1 MKRKILSLILVFAM
15 TVSLLTVGTG
25 AVEPTYGDTAG
36 HWAESSIERWS
47 AYGIIQGSNG
57 LFDPNGQLTCAQLA
71 TILAKLLKLPA
82 AKDAG
87 FTDNTA
93 DAWYYDAINRCA
105 AAGILNGNGD
115 GTVTPEAPITRERAM
130 VMLARALGIEPIRK
144 PDLAKYTDAAQV
156 SAYAQGYLA
165 AMIKA
170 GIVGGV
176 GDNRLAPQDNI
187 TRASTVTILDR
198 AIGVYADKDGMT
210 VNAKDGELVLVV
222 AKNVKVINA
231 PEGTKIVVADGAT
244 GLTVNGKAVSD
255 DQTYI
260 VPKTTSSGSSS
271 GGYSHSHSYDATSHK
286 CSCGEFAPDVV
297 ATIGDTNGY
306 LTLKAAVAAATNGAT
321 VKLVKG
327 ALLDADILI
336 SSKITLDLNG
346 NTIETNGKK
355 ISVAGTGDLTVTGN
369 GIVNNQV
376 DADEAGG
383 TMNRYTMLSVKEGGK
398 LTIEN
403 GTFTTKAAQ
412 IVYTYGSTTIR
423 GGTFKNTSTSEE
435 TVDALNSG
443 ALIVV
448 CGTPASLTMTG
459 GTVTTESQY
468 LYGVFVQ
475 DGGNAIFGDEET
487 KNGPSIHTHRYAAI
501 GENNTVPT
509 ANITIYGGE
518 YTVST
523 VPASDAWKPFCATIY
538 ASASGEINIHGGT
551 FTGYYAISDRYQKVE
566 QTVTITGGTFNG
578 AEADLYVTS
587 EGGKGTTANRII
599 AIAGGTFD
607 HNPDATYIA
616 TGYVATANTNNTWTV
631 REKAD
636 ASFVAQIGG
645 VKYTTL
651 AAAITAAQNGDT
663 VKLVGGTT
671 LTSSVEINKSITLD
685 LNGKTIHYTGADQE
699 ATNPRMSHRALNV
712 TSGTVTIK
720 NGAITTT
727 VVGTIYPPQDD
738 PQAEGSEFDAIIVKS
753 GAVVTLEDMNI
764 TINDK
769 HGSCL
774 YVFEGGKATVKSGS
788 YTNKNTSGDKLLLN
802 QKDIKPQAIFV
813 EGGTFNGRN
822 PESGDNSLNPST
834 FLAPDYKS
842 VETSTGSGVWT
853 VEKKNWDDYDAD
865 GTTMPAGVKITS
877 RDNNGNVTVTLEDE
891 DAFKYFTQIFDM
903 DAACSARETALDN
916 GATRYPGE
924 SVHNHLNIWYRAYH
938 QVHVEMAKSVNLGG
952 MEVTPFTEYSTFD
965 GKGFTISNAKVSGAD
980 TSVGFFGGNP
990 ITNVKMDSISV
1001 TANDTQYAGVIS
1013 GFNSSSITN
1022 VTVTRSTVTGGKNTG
1037 AIVGNC
1043 YVDLSG
1049 CTVENCTISGQYKV
1063 GGLAGYVCRED
1074 GQKRIISNNTLRNV
1088 TLKGENLISGK
1099 SDFVIGQA
1107 IGNWN
1112 ARSGGSINVT
1122 TIENVT
1128 GADSLIGKIE
1138 SDVATPSIDG
1148 KVQVGSQEALANAIS
1163 STTAGEETS
1172 IKLAAGTYT
1181 LPSLE
1186 NKSIT
1191 ISGTKNTVIDM
1202 KGEDGKGVVNKATSV
1217 GFDGVTVNF
1226 GTEPYKG
1233 FQHTETLTFKDCTIT
1248 GFMTTYGDTTYEN
1261 CTFNSE
1267 ANQYTIN
1274 FYGGENFTLTNCHFY
1289 GVDKNV
1295 YIYQEGVDCDKKVTF
1310 NGCDFHMS
1318 QTDTTKNKSAIM
1330 LNAPLNYNNHK
1341 YIVVI
1346 NNCTAEGV
1354 NTVGE
1359 ENVAGKENYQGLYGL
1374 KHKDGYGN
1382 SKLIEGTVTV
1392 DGTVVYE
1399 HSASTP

>member
-71 TILAKLLKLPA
+71 TILAKLLKLPT

-144 PDLAKYTDAAQV
+144 PDLTKYTDAAQV
-156 SAYAQGYLA
+156 SAYAQGYVA
-165 AMIKA
+165 ALIEA

-176 GDNRLAPQDNI
+176 TADELAPQDNI
-187 TRASTVTILDR
+187 NRASTVTILDR
-198 AIGVYADKDGMT
+198 AISTYADKAGATVKADG
-210 VNAKDGELVLVV
+210 KGLVLVV
-222 AKNVKVINA
+222 AENVKITGA

-244 GLTVNGKAVSD
+244 GLTVNGKSVSD

-260 VPKTTSSGSSS
+260 VPKTTTSSGSSS
-271 GGYSHSHSYDATSHK
+271 SGGHSHTHSYNETTHK
-286 CSCGEFAPDVV
+286 CSCGAFAPAVV
-297 ATIGDTNGY
+297 ATIGNTNGY
-306 LTLKAAVAAATNGAT
+306 LTLKDAVAAVPTNNTATTIKLLKNTSGDGIDVNANQNIIFDFGGHTYTLQGRMVGSAGTETNGFRFLQGAT
-321 VKLVKG
+321 V
-327 ALLDADILI
+327 
-336 SSKITLDLNG
+336 TLKNGSLLNG
-346 NTIETNGKK
+346 NTVSEDFLTNTPAKVMVNSYANLVLDDFSINASTTGVQREGSGAYGTAALYIASGSAHVKGSGSYTARDGQYA
-355 ISVAGTGDLTVTGN
+355 IYMANVAGYTAGADLSF
-369 GIVNNQV
+369 
-376 DADEAGG
+376 DED
-383 TMNRYTMLSVKEGGK
+383 
-398 LTIEN
+398 
-403 GTFTTKAAQ
+403 FT
-412 IVYTYGSTTIR
+412 
-423 GGTFKNTSTSEE
+423 
-435 TVDALNSG
+435 
-443 ALIVV
+443 
-448 CGTPASLTMTG
+448 
-459 GTVTTESQY
+459 GTVRGKVTS
-468 LYGVFVQ
+468 
-475 DGGNAIFGDEET
+475 GNKQTAAIII
-487 KNGPSIHTHRYAAI
+487 KNGNY
-501 GENNTVPT
+501 
-509 ANITIYGGE
+509 
-518 YTVST
+518 
-523 VPASDAWKPFCATIY
+523 DF
-538 ASASGEINIHGGT
+538 GEIT
-551 FTGYYAISDRYQKVE
+551 L
-566 QTVTITGGTFNG
+566 G
-578 AEADLYVTS
+578 ASTM
-587 EGGKGTTANRII
+587 I
-599 AIAGGTFD
+599 IAGGTFSSE
-607 HNPDATYIA
+607 PDNRYIA
-616 TGYVATANTNNTWTV
+616 AGYVATANTNGTWTV
-631 REKAD
+631 SEKTGVTL
-636 ASFVAQIGG
+636 VAQVG
-645 VKYTTL
+645 VNKYESLAKAL
-651 AAAITAAQNGDT
+651 AAAKDGDT

-1267 ANQYTIN
+1267 ANQYAIN